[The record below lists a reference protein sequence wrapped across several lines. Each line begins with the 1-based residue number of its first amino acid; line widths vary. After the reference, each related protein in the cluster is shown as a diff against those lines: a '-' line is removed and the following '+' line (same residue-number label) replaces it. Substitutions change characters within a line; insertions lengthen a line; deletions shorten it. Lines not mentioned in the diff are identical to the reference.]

1 MREIKEL
8 FERLNK
14 DKNVDGI
21 RLDIANLIAK
31 SLTQKR
37 EAFGYWEKAQFAQAI
52 AALARNIHS
61 GRRDS
66 TSWLRLCLVS
76 IKKAHIPPDERSED
90 YTASSKKIEAFTFDQ
105 RKRSTNHRLV
115 KRGQILHAC
124 TISTQMEKCKCKIA
138 RNTGRNT

>member
-1 MREIKEL
+1 MKEINEL
-8 FERLNK
+8 SERLNK

-52 AALARNIHS
+52 DALAQNIHS
-61 GRRDS
+61 ENRDS

-76 IKKAHIPPDERSED
+76 IKKAHIPPDERSEN
-90 YTASSKKIEAFTFDQ
+90 YTARNKEIEAFTFNQLMDDI
-105 RKRSTNHRLV
+105 RKL
-115 KRGQILHAC
+115 G
-124 TISTQMEKCKCKIA
+124 
-138 RNTGRNT
+138 GRD